1 MWPVP
6 GTPPPS
12 AYRQSRPKVGGSPK
26 CFVPHRT
33 DGSAHRAAPCPG
45 GATTQ
50 SGAAQG
56 ALGVELMGLHCSL
69 DNVDLCGFSKTC
81 RGVCV
86 VGWPIVYFAG
96 CLDVF
101 FLLAWVGFY
110 YLFFLFTLFFV
121 RTFFLC
127 RGACACP
134 PTPPRTCRER
144 SPPEGF
150 TGARQSDRTAS
161 RGGRAPPAFHF
172 VRASFGPAGNGGEW
186 QGAAGPEA
194 RGRIRINYRVPPYDL
209 VVPSL

>member
-1 MWPVP
+1 MTSSCGPSPVRRP
-6 GTPPPS
+6 RGLTASHALRWGEVPS
-12 AYRQSRPKVGGSPK
+12 ALSPTGRTEALTGRRP
-26 CFVPHRT
+26 
-33 DGSAHRAAPCPG
+33 APGEQP
-45 GATTQ
+45 AQ

-150 TGARQSDRTAS
+150 TGTRQSDRTAS
-161 RGGRAPPAFHF
+161 RGG
-172 VRASFGPAGNGGEW
+172 ASPG
-186 QGAAGPEA
+186 
-194 RGRIRINYRVPPYDL
+194 Y
-209 VVPSL
+209 